1 VRRGLF
7 WLLNLSLPTRACDV
21 VGLESLQQALEG
33 HHRPR
38 RLPLEAIECF
48 LRPGHPRPSYAV
60 RVAASHLRED
70 PPQGWVSTPADQ
82 AVGYVVSGGNMTRLL
97 FVLGIMAAALASS
110 GCDSGGGETSSE
122 GTGPTAGS
130 DVTTVAEGGDA
141 TAFCSDLQ
149 AFGQD
154 VGELAGAQVS
164 LELIDDLQ
172 QLGSQTVTVLQN
184 DSENLSGSVAID
196 AQGVISVIET
206 MATTSDPQDF
216 IPNLNAI
223 SQEIPPFVSTYC

>member
-1 VRRGLF
+1 MEPHAIAKSIDAFANTEGGTL
-7 WLLNLSLPTRACDV
+7 V
-21 VGLESLQQALEG
+21 VGMTTLGREPAELTWVEHEG
-33 HHRPR
+33 E
-38 RLPLEAIECF
+38 L
-48 LRPGHPRPSYAV
+48 
-60 RVAASHLRED
+60 
-70 PPQGWVSTPADQ
+70 ADQ

-97 FVLGIMAAALASS
+97 FVLGIMAVALALS

-122 GTGPTAGS
+122 GAGPTAGS
-130 DVTTVAEGGDA
+130 DETTVAEGGDA

-154 VGELAGAQVS
+154 VGELAGAKVS
-164 LELIDDLQ
+164 LKLIDDLQ

-184 DSENLSGSVAID
+184 DSENLSGSVGID

-223 SQEIPPFVSTYC
+223 SQEVPPFVSTYC